1 MQLST
6 EELNNLQDV
15 LASRTPVSQTTQ
27 PVLKPHVFCG
37 RVCIVRAE
45 SAGVFIGKVQSVIG
59 SDVLLE
65 NARRLWK
72 WSGAASLSQ
81 LAVEGTAD
89 PENCKFPIE
98 VPEIF
103 LMGAIEIIPASVK
116 AISSI
121 AGVKIWEV

>member
-6 EELNNLQDV
+6 EEFYILQDV
-15 LASRTPVSQTTQ
+15 STSRIPSNQSTQ
-27 PVLKPHVFCG
+27 SIKTHAFCG
-37 RVCIVRAE
+37 RICIVRTE
-45 SAGVFIGKVQSVIG
+45 SAGVFIGKVQSLIG

-65 NARRLWK
+65 NARRLWR

-81 LAVEGTAD
+81 LAVDGTSD
-89 PENCKFPIE
+89 PDNCKFPVE

-103 LMGAIEIIPASVK
+103 LIGVIEIIPASTKSV
-116 AISSI
+116 ASI

>member
-6 EELNNLQDV
+6 EEFNSFLDV
-15 LASRTPVSQTTQ
+15 FTSRIPSNQSTQ
-27 PVLKPHVFCG
+27 LIKTHAFCG
-37 RVCIVRAE
+37 RICIVRTE

-65 NARRLWK
+65 NARRLWR

-81 LAVEGTAD
+81 LAVDGTSD
-89 PENCKFPIE
+89 PDNCKFPVE

-103 LMGAIEIIPASVK
+103 LMGVIEIIPASTK
-116 AISSI
+116 SIASI